1 MKKLDSETKIRITW
15 WKIRPGDPKIWVRW
29 VFELCE
35 FEFKEFSCMGLLL
48 NSEGTKEFVQF
59 RWSFELQE
67 FELHE
72 FNGITNI
79 SMPNFYFLFF
89 IFIFIFYLFIYLFFC
104 TIHFFATFF
113 SPNLNIA
120 KLSKIFLLLCW

>member
-1 MKKLDSETKIRITW
+1 
-15 WKIRPGDPKIWVRW
+15 
-29 VFELCE
+29 
-35 FEFKEFSCMGLLL
+35 MGLLL

-89 IFIFIFYLFIYLFFC
+89 IFIFIFYLFIY
-104 TIHFFATFF
+104 FFAF
-113 SPNLNIA
+113 SMSHLSIA
-120 KLSKIFLLLCW
+120 L